1 MFRTKSYL
9 EDTPDFLRFLQAIG
23 DLSDGAILTTVDVYA
38 LYSNIKRVDV
48 VEAVRKALETRKDK
62 MVPAFFILDLFD
74 LVLKYNVFEFDRQL
88 HLQLIGTSM
97 GTQTAPNIADIFMI
111 MLILTSSI
119 SMSQEL
125 NMPNIWKFKCPGAS
139 PNF

>member
-9 EDTPDFLRFLQAIG
+9 EDTPDFLLFLQAIG
-23 DLSDGAILTTVDVYA
+23 DGAILATIDVYA

-48 VEAVRKALETRKDK
+48 VEAVRKALDTRKDK

-88 HLQLIGTSM
+88 HLQLIGTAM
-97 GTQTAPNIADIFMI
+97 GTRTAPNIADIFMI
-111 MLILTSSI
+111 MLILTSSRPQR
-119 SMSQEL
+119 SNQ
-125 NMPNIWKFKCPGAS
+125 
-139 PNF
+139 